1 MIWEKKGRKLGSGTK
16 DRQSRNGFESTHV
29 RRILDKEKVN
39 TELAIEPL

>member
-16 DRQSRNGFESTHV
+16 DRQSRNESTHV